1 MGNDFSKGVDSAV
14 SIITGIITGDMTGGL
29 AGASAPWLAEQ
40 IKLHTG
46 DNEAARLIAHS
57 ILGAVVAELQGNSGL
72 AGGAGAVVGE
82 IAADIIRKQLY
93 GKEVKDLTEE
103 EKETISALSQLA
115 TGLAI
120 AAGGGNI
127 GDASAAISSSK
138 NAVENNRLS
147 TVEEQKRINEL
158 AKDNE
163 QEKLLYQAA
172 ACALVHCSAEFAD
185 DDPMKAVYQKLEE
198 LGSSDELQAY
208 REALALQEYI
218 KTNIVP
224 DVNGFYPIT
233 YETVEKLF
241 EYTSGDE
248 FLDSAAYIDNKYS
261 VKTRLL
267 GLLQVLGALGEG
279 GLAVALSPG
288 CTTVIGCGPS
298 ALLSWSAVDNGM
310 TGGAVII
317 DGKSYTTLTGKG
329 LAEALNISESDGDLL
344 FNTITGLFSAKKL
357 SDLASSSLS
366 SGNKLTAKELDA
378 IKSELDRVGNKLKV
392 DPHAGKGNA
401 VDTNKIKDNV
411 ATSQKGNESSNFGK
425 YLTQEE
431 QVFANKAQQELISEI
446 NKFKSN
452 TQAEKVATMIGAFDP
467 KTGKTAVGFSNKTIT
482 ADSLHPT
489 TVNYIEKQLGVKIG
503 EFTSFCKNKAGACA
517 EVSAADSLIRQGA
530 KPENIKFTQ
539 AIRPKV
545 YRQEN
550 GNMNSEKVIVETC
563 NNCKVTWPKG
573 TK

>member
-14 SIITGIITGDMTGGL
+14 AIITSIITGDIAGGL

-46 DNEAARLIAHS
+46 HLDKDGEWVTDNLAGNLISHA
-57 ILGAVVAELQGNSGL
+57 ILGAVVAELQGHSGL
-72 AGGAGAVVGE
+72 AGGAGAVAGE
-82 IAADIIRKQLY
+82 LASKAIIGILY
-93 GKEVKDLTEE
+93 GDKKISELSED
-103 EKETISALSQLA
+103 EKQTVSALSQLA
-115 TGLAI
+115 TGLAATSI
-120 AAGGGNI
+120 GSNF

-378 IKSELDRVGNKLKV
+378 IKSELDSVGNKLKV
-392 DPHAGKGNA
+392 DPHAEKGNNIA
-401 VDTNKIKDNV
+401 KSVTTEETGIKWGEGIKGQGMPWEDFVGKELPANSRLPENFKTFDYYDILTKTAISVKTLDTTTAAK
-411 ATSQKGNESSNFGK
+411 
-425 YLTQEE
+425 L
-431 QVFANKAQQELISEI
+431 ANPKQIY
-446 NKFKSN
+446 N
-452 TQAEKVATMIGAFDP
+452 TLKNYIDKVADFKEYTLKGAEITSSDIINREIRLAVP
-467 KTGKTAVGFSNKTIT
+467 AATTKSQWQHISNAIDYGKSR
-482 ADSLHPT
+482 
-489 TVNYIEKQLGVKIG
+489 GVKLIV
-503 EFTSFCKNKAGACA
+503 T
-517 EVSAADSLIRQGA
+517 EV
-530 KPENIKFTQ
+530 K
-539 AIRPKV
+539 
-545 YRQEN
+545 
-550 GNMNSEKVIVETC
+550 
-563 NNCKVTWPKG
+563 
-573 TK
+573 

>member
-14 SIITGIITGDMTGGL
+14 SIITGIITGDVAGGL

-72 AGGAGAVVGE
+72 AGGAGAVIGE
-82 IAADIIRKQLY
+82 VAADIIRKQLY

-115 TGLAI
+115 SGLAV

-147 TVEEQKRINEL
+147 TVVEQRRINEL

-163 QEKLLYQAA
+163 LEKLLYHAA

-185 DDPMKAVYQKLEE
+185 DDPMKVAYQKLEE
-198 LGSSDELQAY
+198 LGNSDELQAY
-208 REALALQEYI
+208 RQTLASQEYI
-218 KTNIVP
+218 KTNVLP
-224 DVNGFYPIT
+224 NVNGVYPMT

-241 EYTSGDE
+241 EYKSGDE
-248 FLDSAAYIDNKYS
+248 FVDSVAYINNKYS
-261 VKTRLL
+261 VTTRL
-267 GLLQVLGALGEG
+267 GGVVQVLGAFGEG

-288 CTTVIGCGPS
+288 CATVMGCVPS
-298 ALLSWSAVDNGM
+298 TLLIWSSSDNLV
-310 TGGAVII
+310 TGGAII
-317 DGKSYTTLTGKG
+317 INGKNYTTLTGKG
-329 LAEALNISESDGDLL
+329 LAKALNISESDGDLL

-378 IKSELDRVGNKLKV
+378 IKSKLDSVGNKLKV
-392 DPHAGKGNA
+392 DPHAEKGNNIAKSVTTEETGIKWGEGIKGQGMPWEDFVGKELPSGSRLPKNFKTFDYFNYNTGEAISVKTLDTTTAAKLANPKQIYNTLKNYIDKVADFKEYKLKDVQITNSDIMSREIRLA
-401 VDTNKIKDNV
+401 VPA
-411 ATSQKGNESSNFGK
+411 AT
-425 YLTQEE
+425 T
-431 QVFANKAQQELISEI
+431 KAQWQHISNAI
-446 NKFKSN
+446 DYGKSR
-452 TQAEKVATMIGAFDP
+452 
-467 KTGKTAVGFSNKTIT
+467 
-482 ADSLHPT
+482 
-489 TVNYIEKQLGVKIG
+489 GVKLIV
-503 EFTSFCKNKAGACA
+503 T
-517 EVSAADSLIRQGA
+517 EV
-530 KPENIKFTQ
+530 K
-539 AIRPKV
+539 
-545 YRQEN
+545 
-550 GNMNSEKVIVETC
+550 
-563 NNCKVTWPKG
+563 
-573 TK
+573 